1 MKKLVLLSAAMLLM
15 YSCSSDDSGDTDQA
29 SPDVE
34 VAPGEEVAEVPVVE
48 EEVVEEEVVVEEVEE
63 MPEEEPPVLVEERQL
78 LTYDADV
85 APLIASRCFA
95 CHNDPTRN
103 GAPRNST
110 WVNFDIVSANAALI
124 NARVASGSMP
134 PRGGLVQAERDVI
147 AQWIADGMLEN

>member
-29 SPDVE
+29 TPDVE
-34 VAPGEEVAEVPVVE
+34 VAPEEEVAEVPVVE
-48 EEVVEEEVVVEEVEE
+48 EEVVVVEEVVEV
-63 MPEEEPPVLVEERQL
+63 PQEEEPVVEEVRL

-134 PRGGLVQAERDVI
+134 PRGGLVQAERDII